1 MWILRERLRDFRE
14 KRVCKQFKEGLN
26 KSYTELIVFLYIHK
40 IAIIFDHSRLG
51 LENKLFL
58 NKITQL
64 LTYTPPWYFISCW
77 LDSPNY
83 NGPRSPGRLYQ
94 NEVKCSVIDMKM
106 AFHSHANK
114 THFHKK
120 GCAVG
125 LISKVRVFG
134 TRNWPILRYK
144 GWS

>member
-1 MWILRERLRDFRE
+1 MRILRERLSDFRE

-26 KSYTELIVFLYIHK
+26 KSYIELIVFLYIQK

-64 LTYTPPWYFISCW
+64 PTYTPPWYFILGW

-83 NGPRSPGRLYQ
+83 DGPSSLGRLYQ
-94 NEVKCSVIDMKM
+94 NEVKCSVTDMEM
-106 AFHSHANK
+106 TFHSHANK

-120 GCAVG
+120 VCAVG
-125 LISKVRVFG
+125 LILKVRVFG
-134 TRNWPILRYK
+134 TRKWLFLRYK